1 MAHLT
6 CVTGK
11 RVLLTGVFGP
21 FGVDDEYGRKESI
34 MELFHNQVTREQGVA
49 SFRFQ
54 HRSFGLYFLA
64 ENIDG
69 DVTVLDF
76 PSQRAFQR
84 EVDKGYDVVGISF
97 IAPNFRKAQAMA
109 RYVRKVS
116 PCTTI
121 VLGGHGTAVEGV
133 EEQIPCDH
141 VVRGEGVRPLRRILG
156 QTPDAPIRHPV
167 LPSSDKTMLFG
178 IPVPGSSANV
188 LVPGV
193 GCINACKFCCT
204 SHFFG
209 KQYTSYLSTGKD
221 LFDTACAVAD
231 RRGGNAEFFV
241 LDEIFLKDRDRA
253 LDLLARMERER
264 RYFEFNVFSSA
275 EAIQA
280 FGVENLQRLGA
291 RFVWIGVESSTR
303 QGNYAKNEGVDPALL
318 IRQLQERGMAVLAS
332 AIVCME
338 HHTPANIGRDIEYM
352 ANLHADFVQFMLL
365 TPLPVTALYLDHQKK
380 GWLRED
386 LPLEEWHG
394 QKELSFRHP
403 AFPGNEA
410 ERWLKHAFRHD
421 YEVNGSSMLRI
432 LRTTFR
438 GATWLA
444 KNAAGDP
451 CLEFHRAR
459 MEERVH
465 AWRPALSSILAY
477 PVNHDEIRSAKALRA
492 DIEAHWPSTLHT
504 KTTGIAARTL
514 THLWDLRCRIRGDRI
529 QPRSLRTRYLPGVRT
544 GILVPSAQSSPK
556 QVAVAKGHVAAG

>member
-6 CVTGK
+6 CISGK
-11 RVLLTGVFGP
+11 RILLTGVFGP
-21 FGVDDEYGRKESI
+21 FGVDDEFGRKENI

-49 SFRFQ
+49 SFRFL

-64 ENIDG
+64 ENIEG

-76 PSQRAFQR
+76 PSRRAFQR

-97 IAPNFRKAQAMA
+97 IAPNFRKAQDMA
-109 RYVRKVS
+109 QYVRQVS
-116 PCTTI
+116 PGTTI

-133 EEQIPCDH
+133 EDQIPCDH

-156 QTPDAPIRHPV
+156 QNPDAPIRHPV
-167 LPSSDKTMLFG
+167 LPSSEKTMLFG
-178 IPVPGSSANV
+178 IPVPGQSANV

-193 GCINACKFCCT
+193 GCVNACKFCCT

-209 KQYTSYLSTGKD
+209 KEYTSYLSTGKD

-231 RRGGNAEFFV
+231 QRGGNAEFFV
-241 LDEIFLKDRDRA
+241 LDENFLKDRDRA
-253 LDLLARMERER
+253 LDLLGRMEREH

-280 FGVENLQRLGA
+280 FGVDNLMRLGA
-291 RFVWIGVESSTR
+291 RFVWIGVESSTS
-303 QGNYAKNEGVDPALL
+303 QGNYAKNDGVDPAVL
-318 IRQLQERGMAVLAS
+318 IRQLQERGIAVLAS

-338 HHTPANIGRDIEYM
+338 HHTPENIQQDIDYM

-365 TPLPVTALYLDHQKK
+365 TPLPVTALYRDHQKR
-380 GWLRED
+380 GLLRED

-403 AFPGNEA
+403 AFPGDEA
-410 ERWLKHAFRHD
+410 ARWLKRAFRHD

-432 LRTTFR
+432 LRTSVR
-438 GATWLA
+438 GALWLA
-444 KNAAGDP
+444 KNAGGDP
-451 CLEFHRAR
+451 CLECHRRR
-459 MEERVH
+459 MEERVQ
-465 AWRPALSSILAY
+465 AWRPSLSSILAY
-477 PVNHDEIRSAKALRA
+477 PVNQAETRAAKELRRQI
-492 DIEAHWPSTLHT
+492 DSHWPATLQDRA
-504 KTTGIAARTL
+504 TGIAARTL

-529 QPRSLRTRYLPGVRT
+529 QPRSLHTRYVAGVRT
-544 GILVPSAQSSPK
+544 GVQVSPVRHQSGV
-556 QVAVAKGHVAAG
+556 VASRGVLAG